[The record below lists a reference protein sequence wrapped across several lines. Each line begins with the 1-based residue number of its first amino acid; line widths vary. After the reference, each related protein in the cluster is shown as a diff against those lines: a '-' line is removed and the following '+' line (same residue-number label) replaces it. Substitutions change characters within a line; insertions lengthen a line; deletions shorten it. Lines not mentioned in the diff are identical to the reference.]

1 MHGTTLRDRARRVRR
16 YVTSD
21 VWLERAETG
30 PPARRGLI
38 WLLRRAFLAA
48 LGFVDDQCLLRA
60 SALTM
65 TFVLSMVPFLAV
77 VFSITKGL
85 GVHNAEVTQMLLLR
99 LAAGNPDTVAR
110 ILEYVE
116 RTSAGRMGA
125 VSAAF
130 LLVTAG
136 MLMANIER
144 SFNAIW
150 KVRQGR
156 SPWRKFTDF
165 FSVMLVCPL
174 LMGTAV
180 TLGASLR
187 SGRVLGRLLEV
198 APVGAAYLLLLKLVP
213 LFMVFVVLLFLYSYI
228 PNTRVRPRAAMAGAL
243 LAAMAWQGAEYAYM
257 AWQARFAS
265 YGLIYGSF
273 AQVPLFL
280 MWLYVSWAVV
290 LFGVE
295 VCHAVQNAPTF
306 EKHLRAGRV
315 SRLERDRLAVL
326 AMLLLTRAFV
336 RGTGAVPGHRMA
348 ALLDAPD
355 HVLDDVLDRLAREG
369 MVVRVCDDAPA
380 WVLGMP
386 PDELRIAD
394 VLLALAGRTR
404 GEGEE
409 RVATAFE
416 FINDT
421 LARLAGDMAASPA
434 NTTLRAYHDTTL
446 PDWFD
451 AAPPGA
457 PETPENA
464 PAAAWGGA
472 GNGADED
479 AAADETHGP
488 TLPELLHAAVDGGT
502 SAADDVSEANG
513 TNGANGA
520 DGGGT
525 GGTGNARKGD
535 PPGSGRV

>member
-1 MHGTTLRDRARRVRR
+1 MHGTTLRERAKRVRR
-16 YVTSD
+16 YVTRD
-21 VWLERAETG
+21 VWQERAETG

-38 WLLRRAFLAA
+38 WLVRRAFLAA

-85 GVHNAEVTQMLLLR
+85 GVQNAEVTQMFLLR
-99 LAAGNPDTVAR
+99 LAAGNQDTVAR

-130 LLVTAG
+130 LLVTTG

-156 SPWRKFTDF
+156 SAWRKFTDF

-174 LMGTAV
+174 LMGSAV

-187 SGRVLGRLLEV
+187 SGRVVGRLLEV
-198 APVGAAYLLLLKLVP
+198 APVGEAYLLLLKLLP

-228 PNTRVRPRAAMAGAL
+228 PNTKVRPRAAMAGAL

-257 AWQARFAS
+257 VWQARFAS

-326 AMLLLTRAFV
+326 AMLLLTRAFA

-369 MVVRVCDDAPA
+369 MAVRVCEDAPA
-380 WVLGMP
+380 WVLGAP
-386 PDELRIAD
+386 PDRLRIAD

-416 FINDT
+416 FINAT

-434 NTTLRAYHDTTL
+434 NMTLRAYHDTTL

-451 AAPPGA
+451 A
-457 PETPENA
+457 TPEAEPDAEPDAMPND
-464 PAAAWGGA
+464 
-472 GNGADED
+472 AD
-479 AAADETHGP
+479 
-488 TLPELLHAAVDGGT
+488 
-502 SAADDVSEANG
+502 
-513 TNGANGA
+513 GANGMHE
-520 DGGGT
+520 DDNDNGKDRT
-525 GGTGNARKGD
+525 
-535 PPGSGRV
+535 